1 MTILEWPVL
10 QLHQQRRKHSRYGV
24 KIIADIRVS
33 GGLRNKVQL
42 TDLSRTGFQM
52 ECLSF
57 IPADRP
63 VFVTLPG
70 YVQLE
75 CAIMWRSDWH
85 YGCAFASPLHE
96 AVHEHIVEEYPI
108 LTRGDFYG

>member
-24 KIIADIRVS
+24 NIIAYIRVS
-33 GGLRNKVQL
+33 GGLHNKVQL

-57 IPADRP
+57 IPP
-63 VFVTLPG
+63 VGQYL
-70 YVQLE
+70 
-75 CAIMWRSDWH
+75 
-85 YGCAFASPLHE
+85 
-96 AVHEHIVEEYPI
+96 
-108 LTRGDFYG
+108 

>member
-1 MTILEWPVL
+1 MTILERPVL

-33 GGLRNKVQL
+33 GGLRSKV
-42 TDLSRTGFQM
+42 RTGFQT

-63 VFVTLPG
+63 VFMTLPG
-70 YVQLE
+70 YVHLE

-96 AVHEHIVEEYPI
+96 AVHDHIVEEYPI
-108 LTRGDFYG
+108 LMRGDFYG